1 MRTLREKSG
10 LFFRPLAP
18 KETDFEFLFLAV
30 SSGLAASCYLWLSLG
45 MPWPV
50 CLFRR
55 LTGLPCPTCGATRC
69 AMSLLHGDPGGAW
82 RHNPL
87 IFLCYAAALILNLYA
102 ACVLLFRL
110 PRARLDHLPSG
121 IKRCLCVLLVCAL
134 ATNWIYLLA
143 NR

>member
-1 MRTLREKSG
+1 MRTLTRKLG

-18 KETDFEFLFLAV
+18 KETDFEFLFFAV
-30 SSGLAASCYLWLSLG
+30 SSGVAASCYLWLSFGL
-45 MPWPV
+45 PWPG
-50 CLFRR
+50 CWFRR

-69 AMSLLHGDPGGAW
+69 AMSLLHGDIAGAW

-87 IFLCYAAALILNLYA
+87 IFVCYAGTLILNLYA
-102 ACVLLFRL
+102 ACVLLFHFPRVRL
-110 PRARLDHLPSG
+110 AHLPSW
-121 IKRCLCVLLVCAL
+121 IKRCLCVLVVFAL